1 VQHVY
6 VHMQRVAEL
15 VSVVVVTWLFRS
27 KPKALV
33 SSASASAF
41 ISLFL
46 SSCCK
51 TVCDQ
56 LTCFFAPIFS
66 RLREACSLAEERVG
80 ERELAEGLPYLNRV
94 CHIFQSV
101 LC

>member
-1 VQHVY
+1 MQHVY
-6 VHMQRVAEL
+6 VQRVAEL

-33 SSASASAF
+33 SSASASV
-41 ISLFL
+41 LLL